1 MGLWFAADI
10 RRSFSILHMNLTE
23 VEQSKTPRAGEQGAD
38 YGGLRMTHAKWETSV
53 TGSAVRRFSLRAPM
67 EVVAGRVSTGAPA
80 GMYDG
85 RKSLWPIS
93 RALSVLAGS
102 ARLTVFA
109 AVWLG
114 AASFVY
120 AQTVPGTAPS
130 SPASTTQGQPPPA
143 QPPAASGAPA
153 PAGATTPNPT
163 TPNVTGA
170 GQKPQNQQDQKQ
182 QAANEANSVS
192 SASATLAGWKGL
204 RVERISFEG
213 VVFSD
218 KDPLPGQLSQQSG
231 QALDPAKVTAS
242 IRRLFASGRYR
253 DIRVTGQRTA
263 GGMVLTYVGVPRY
276 FVGRV
281 TIEGV
286 KQERLVSVLEYST
299 KLNPGSPFTQADVA
313 AGTEG
318 VKQAL
323 ASAGYFASTV
333 TPRTELDEPDRQVN
347 VFYKVNMGPQA
358 RIGEVAVEGSDPGF
372 TPEEFR
378 KRAKLKRGRK
388 VNRETVSTALSRL
401 RKQYQK
407 RDRLEATAALKTQT
421 YDPPKKRLNYDF
433 NANQG
438 PLVKVVV
445 QGAKISKSRL
455 KLLVPIYQ
463 ESTVDN
469 DLLNEGSF
477 NIKDFLFREGYFE
490 ATVTVRVDGENTPSE
505 TVVFTVNPGK
515 KHKVASV
522 TITGNKYF
530 DDDLL
535 QERMQVQKADLYVRS
550 GRYSPHLMQNDEN
563 AILAL
568 YRANG
573 FNKATVTSSVKDTDT
588 DAHGKPLR
596 VSAID
601 VHVQITEGTQQKFG
615 PVKVTGVDA
624 SRETDVKGLLSS
636 QEGQPYSLMN
646 LSADRDAILNY
657 YLAHGFSQA
666 RVDVKQQVEADASRT
681 DVNLIV
687 VEGQQVFIDKVLLSG
702 DVHARP
708 AVIAK
713 QVEVHPGD
721 PLNQSALLN
730 SQRKLYG
737 LALFNEVNTAVQ
749 NPEGDDPLK
758 NVLVQLTEARRW
770 DVTYG
775 FGFEAQTGTPPR
787 GQISTASRIL
797 LGLPANEQ
805 LSQNGHTGVSPRV
818 SVDVTRINFR
828 GKDES
833 VTLHTTYGLLER
845 VATLTWQDPHFRGT
859 ENWAASLSGGYSNVQ
874 NITTFQAST
883 LQGDYRI
890 TEKYKKADTLI
901 YNFQYRR
908 VAVNAATLQVSAN
921 LIPLLSQPVR
931 VGGPGMTWFHDTR
944 EPGPLDASRGMFTS
958 VQEFLASSKFGSQ
971 TSFNRVDIANS
982 TYYHWGKHQ
991 YVLARN
997 TRLGFEAAFGA
1008 NPNINNQSCVNTA
1021 ATGDLLDRNPSCNP
1035 VPLPERL
1042 YAGGA
1047 NSHRGFGINNAG
1059 PRDLQTG
1066 FPVGGS
1072 GVFVNTIELR
1082 LPPPVLPIVGS
1093 SINFVLFHDW
1103 GNVYRN
1109 VSDIFPSLMRFRQPN
1124 QQTCKAVGP
1133 TDNPPITQASP
1144 FGVCDF
1150 NYGSHAVGVGARY
1163 KTPVGPL
1170 RVDFSY
1176 NLNPPIYPVIFDF
1189 VQSPPH
1195 YSQAPHFNFFFSIGE
1210 SF

>member
-1 MGLWFAADI
+1 MWIAAI
-10 RRSFSILHMNLTE
+10 
-23 VEQSKTPRAGEQGAD
+23 
-38 YGGLRMTHAKWETSV
+38 
-53 TGSAVRRFSLRAPM
+53 
-67 EVVAGRVSTGAPA
+67 
-80 GMYDG
+80 
-85 RKSLWPIS
+85 
-93 RALSVLAGS
+93 AGS
-102 ARLTVFA
+102 FA
-109 AVWLG
+109 G
-114 AASFVY
+114 AQVI
-120 AQTVPGTAPS
+120 PGQPPATPP
-130 SPASTTQGQPPPA
+130 SPASTIQGQPPPA
-143 QPPAASGAPA
+143 QPPAASGALA
-153 PAGATTPNPT
+153 PAGATKANPS

-170 GQKPQNQQDQKQ
+170 GQKPPSDQEQKQ
-182 QAANEANSVS
+182 QAASEASSVS
-192 SASATLAGWKGL
+192 SANATLTGWQGL
-204 RVERISFEG
+204 RVERILFEG

-218 KDPLPGQLSQQSG
+218 KDPLPGQLEQKSG
-231 QALDPAKVTAS
+231 QPLDPAKVTAS

-263 GGMVLTYVGVPRY
+263 GGMVLTYAGTPRY

-286 KQERLVSVLEYST
+286 NRERLVSVLEYST
-299 KLNPGSPFTQADVA
+299 KLNPGAPFTQADVA
-313 AGTEG
+313 TGTEG

-323 ASAGYFASTV
+323 ASAGYFAATV
-333 TPRTELDEPDRQVN
+333 TARTELDEPDRQMN
-347 VFYKVNMGPQA
+347 VFYKVDMGPQA
-358 RIGEVAVEGSDPGF
+358 RIGNVAVEGSDPGF

-378 KRAKLKRGRK
+378 KKAKLKEGRK
-388 VNRETVSTALSRL
+388 VNRETVSTALTRL

-421 YDPPKKRLNYDF
+421 YDPPKKRVNYDF
-433 NANQG
+433 SANQG

-445 QGAKISKSRL
+445 QGVKISKSRL

-463 ESTVDN
+463 EGTVDN

-490 ATVTVRVDGENTPSE
+490 ATVTVRVDGENTPSQ
-505 TVVFTVNPGK
+505 TVVFTVHPGK

-550 GRYSPHLMQNDEN
+550 GRYSPHLIQNDEN

-588 DAHGKPLR
+588 DASGKPLR
-596 VSAID
+596 VSTID
-601 VHVQITEGTQQKFG
+601 VRVHITEGPQQKFG
-615 PVKVTGVDA
+615 SVTVTGVDP
-624 SRETDVKGLLSS
+624 SRQTDVKALLSS

-666 RVDVKQQVEADASRT
+666 RVDVKQQPVADASRT
-681 DVNLIV
+681 DVKLV
-687 VEGQQVFIDKVLLSG
+687 VSEGQQVFIDKVLVSG

-708 AVIAK
+708 AVVAK

-721 PLNQSALLN
+721 PLNQSALLD

-737 LALFNEVNTAVQ
+737 LTLFNEVNTAVQ
-749 NPEGDDPLK
+749 NPDGDDPLK

-797 LGLPANEQ
+797 LGLPANQQ

-931 VGGPGMTWFHDTR
+931 VGGPGLTWFHDTR

-997 TRLGFEAAFGA
+997 TRLGFETSFGA
-1008 NPNINNQSCVNTA
+1008 NPNTDSQSCV
-1021 ATGDLLDRNPSCNP
+1021 GDLLQRNPSCNP

-1082 LPPPVLPIVGS
+1082 LPPPVLPIVGNNV
-1093 SINFVLFHDW
+1093 NFVLFHDW

-1109 VSDIFPSLMRFRQPN
+1109 VSDIFPSLLRFRQPN
-1124 QQTCKAVGP
+1124 EQTCKAVGP

-1150 NYGSHAVGVGARY
+1150 NYASHAVGVGARY

-1176 NLNPPIYPVIFDF
+1176 NLDPPIYPVIFDF

-1195 YSQAPHFNFFFSIGE
+1195 YAQASHFNFFFSIGE